1 MTQALPTTRAALLK
15 LHAEARQR
23 RDRAAL
29 GGPEYRQA
37 CEDIATIEVQIA
49 LVEQPAA
56 KPAPAAPTA
65 GPGTGA

>member
-1 MTQALPTTRAALLK
+1 MTQALPTTRPALLK

-23 RDRAAL
+23 RDKAAP

-37 CEDIATIEVQIA
+37 CEDVASIEVQIA

-56 KPAPAAPTA
+56 KPAPVAPAATKA
-65 GPGTGA
+65 GA

>member
-1 MTQALPTTRAALLK
+1 MTQALPTTRPALLK

-23 RDRAAL
+23 RDKAAL

-37 CEDIATIEVQIA
+37 CEDVASIEVQIA

-56 KPAPAAPTA
+56 KPAPAAPAATKA
-65 GPGTGA
+65 GA